1 VRDVRSVAG
10 ATAPALYAGLDGLED
25 VLRRPELALVD
36 IVVQDEYTH
45 DAIFRRGETFLVF
58 DTT

>member
-1 VRDVRSVAG
+1 MAG
-10 ATAPALYAGLDGLED
+10 ATAPAVYGELDGLDD
-25 VLRRPELALVD
+25 VLRRPELVLVE

-45 DAIFRRGETFLVF
+45 DAIFRRGDAFLVF